1 MRKTKVAE
9 AYERAKMIRDVL
21 HRIGRCMEVTED
33 KAGILWERW
42 LVGQTS
48 VILFSTPSW
57 TEVFRP
63 VTDDMT
69 WAGTTRALEALAAEP
84 ARY

>member
-1 MRKTKVAE
+1 MRKTKVAD
-9 AYERAKMIRDVL
+9 AYERAKLIRDVL
-21 HRIGRCMEVTED
+21 IRLGRCMEVTED
-33 KAGILWERW
+33 KCGILWERW

-57 TEVFRP
+57 TEVFKP

-69 WAGTTRALEALAAEP
+69 WEGTIRALEPLAAEP
-84 ARY
+84 ASY